1 MAITPAEAIV
11 RYTRPPQ
18 DNLRACAIEL
28 NSYEWEMGE
37 LRCARSVCLPLVLSA
52 ARHCVRR
59 HAGHVTERPRLGFPF
74 ARSAVAEVNYSYV
87 QIGPAILRRHP
98 ITGGVQ
104 RGNSVTHSVAYA
116 TRNWRFDS
124 GRPAGLNNLRRAAFK
139 LSRAMTPRGL
149 YKIAPSQ
156 QWPHSSEAAG
166 PMRTPAGVGRSRYAS
181 YCR

>member
-1 MAITPAEAIV
+1 
-11 RYTRPPQ
+11 
-18 DNLRACAIEL
+18 
-28 NSYEWEMGE
+28 MGE

-156 QWPHSSEAAG
+156 QWPHSSERLVLCEHLPGSVAVDTH
-166 PMRTPAGVGRSRYAS
+166 RTVDDNANTLIERRKAVVGQRP
-181 YCR
+181 